1 MADYFTK
8 FSIVIPFKR
17 EQIDYA
23 IKLYKLS
30 QELTE
35 ESGFDALP
43 PVLAND
49 GDYTERLPLPWNLH
63 DEKDSLWFD
72 SYEGGVD
79 SCASFI
85 SHLLD
90 HFDDDGVV
98 IFEWSNDCSK
108 PRTDAYGGGAM
119 RVSRKTIKHTATSQ
133 QVYEWRSKL
142 KDCKTR
148 NT

>member
-8 FSIVIPFKR
+8 FSILIPFKR
-17 EQIDYA
+17 EMIDYA
-23 IKLYKLS
+23 LKVYKLA

-49 GDYTERLPLPWNLH
+49 SDFTDTLPPAWDLH
-63 DEKDSLWFD
+63 DQETELWFD
-72 SYEGGVD
+72 SYEGGLESV
-79 SCASFI
+79 ALFI

-90 HFDDDGVV
+90 HFNDDGVV
-98 IFEWSNDCSK
+98 VFEWSNDCSK

-119 RVSRKTIKHTATSQ
+119 RVTRNSIESVASSQ
-133 QVYEWRSKL
+133 QVYAWTKNIER
-142 KDCKTR
+142 R
-148 NT
+148 NV